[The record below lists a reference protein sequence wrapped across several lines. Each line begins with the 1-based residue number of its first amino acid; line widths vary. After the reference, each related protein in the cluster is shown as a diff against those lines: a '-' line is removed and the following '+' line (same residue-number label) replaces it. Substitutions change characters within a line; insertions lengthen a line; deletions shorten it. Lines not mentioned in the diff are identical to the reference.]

1 MSQTSQTS
9 QFSLTN
15 FSIWKSSL
23 SSNQPG
29 SVVLLH
35 HLHQPPISWSK
46 FLRYLVFFLGGDFP
60 YKFVTF
66 ELTSSSSPQL
76 IYQNPANLLEVG
88 SFWSTLIDLHH
99 HFPYNPSSVFTP
111 KIIQQVSSQPT
122 RGHRLITQNRSK
134 GGGARHLHCLH
145 GGEVHLRGNAA
156 AMTVMSPGFKPPVS
170 GRNMQFEEM
179 EQRKENRNLL

>member
-1 MSQTSQTS
+1 MSQISQTSQVS
-9 QFSLTN
+9 IAN

-29 SVVLLH
+29 SVILLR

-46 FLRYLVFFLGGDFP
+46 IFSFFFGGGGWDFP

-111 KIIQQVSSQPT
+111 EIVQQVSSQPT

-134 GGGARHLHCLH
+134 GGARRLHCLH
-145 GGEVHLRGNAA
+145 GGDVHLRGNAA